1 MCFETFQDWCQKRKP
16 KEEEASRV
24 CFQDSSSLSTE
35 TLPRL
40 ESLLLSVLICG
51 FSYFLVSLNHV
62 IRQTNLHVGKDHLL
76 HVIGSHFGNGRGFAF
91 QKKISVFR
99 ISFMLVV

>member
-1 MCFETFQDWCQKRKP
+1 MYFETFQDWCQKRNP

-76 HVIGSHFGNGRGFAF
+76 HVIGSHCGNGRGFAF

-99 ISFMLVV
+99 ISFMLVL

>member
-1 MCFETFQDWCQKRKP
+1 MESF
-16 KEEEASRV
+16 
-24 CFQDSSSLSTE
+24 FQDSSSLSAE

-51 FSYFLVSLNHV
+51 FSYFLVSLNH
-62 IRQTNLHVGKDHLL
+62 IITQTNLRVGKDHLL
-76 HVIGSHFGNGRGFAF
+76 HVIGSQFGNGRGFAF
-91 QKKISVFR
+91 QKKKISVFR